1 MRETVDGRERLTVWR
16 TAMLRR
22 VRRER
27 DRVWWC
33 GMVYALQHGRMC
45 VCVCRIEMI

>member
-22 VRRER
+22 VRER

-33 GMVYALQHGRMC
+33 GMVYALQHGR